1 VPSYPEN
8 EPASGGLGEHWDPDL
23 GGSAALG
30 LAGLA
35 AQPAGATVVG
45 LTESARPIEI
55 ARPINRSMTGA
66 TLPSRR
72 GHLSFSTLARNT
84 RVDYRA
90 NTDDERDRQSVL
102 IQREPQLKWA
112 RSLPGTGIPADSP
125 MMTRKR
131 TGWPAAAVKA
141 RIEASMTDLRRR
153 SRRVR
158 RAGECDLRAAE
169 LVRGVVVT
177 HP

>member
-72 GHLSFSTLARNT
+72 GHLSFSTLPRNT

-102 IQREPQLKWA
+102 VQREPSVVMGA
-112 RSLPGTGIPADSP
+112 VSP
-125 MMTRKR
+125 WN
-131 TGWPAAAVKA
+131 GDP
-141 RIEASMTDLRRR
+141 S
-153 SRRVR
+153 
-158 RAGECDLRAAE
+158 
-169 LVRGVVVT
+169 
-177 HP
+177 